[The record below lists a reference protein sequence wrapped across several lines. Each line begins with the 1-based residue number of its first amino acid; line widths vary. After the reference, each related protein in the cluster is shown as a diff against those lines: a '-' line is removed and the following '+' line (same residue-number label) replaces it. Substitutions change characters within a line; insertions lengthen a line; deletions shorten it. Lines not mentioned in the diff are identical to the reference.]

1 MDVRTA
7 AVPPVRTGIAEGSGL
22 SADPA
27 PSARP
32 VAAIE
37 LVGIAKS
44 FTSRRGTV
52 SAVERVDLV
61 IGEGEFFSLLGPSGC
76 GKTTTLRMIG
86 GFEQPTEGQIL
97 LHGKDVVGVA
107 PNHRDVNM
115 VFQSYALFPHM
126 SVFENVAFGLR
137 RKGVAKRDTD
147 TRVREMLEL
156 VQLEG
161 KADRRPRELSGGQQ
175 QRVALARALVNR
187 PRALLLDEPL
197 AALDLKLRQAM
208 QLELKR
214 IQREVGITFVFVTH
228 DQNEALTMSDRLVVM
243 NAGRIEQLGSPREV
257 YEHPRT
263 RFVAGFIGTSNFIR
277 RRVQSMD
284 GDVAVLDSGVDERI
298 VVPGA
303 GAVDARAG
311 RPLDVTVRPEKIAL
325 TAVPPSGDRCAIRG
339 RVDEVVY
346 LGTSTQYAMRLRD
359 GTSLT
364 VFVQNAADATDL
376 AIRGEEVWLSWLP
389 EHSLALTD
397 SGTDLAEPGG
407 LL

>member
-97 LHGKDVVGVA
+97 LYGHDVVGVP

-126 SVFENVAFGLR
+126 SVFDNVAF
-137 RKGVAKRDTD
+137 
-147 TRVREMLEL
+147 
-156 VQLEG
+156 
-161 KADRRPRELSGGQQ
+161 
-175 QRVALARALVNR
+175 
-187 PRALLLDEPL
+187 
-197 AALDLKLRQAM
+197 
-208 QLELKR
+208 
-214 IQREVGITFVFVTH
+214 
-228 DQNEALTMSDRLVVM
+228 
-243 NAGRIEQLGSPREV
+243 
-257 YEHPRT
+257 
-263 RFVAGFIGTSNFIR
+263 
-277 RRVQSMD
+277 
-284 GDVAVLDSGVDERI
+284 
-298 VVPGA
+298 
-303 GAVDARAG
+303 
-311 RPLDVTVRPEKIAL
+311 
-325 TAVPPSGDRCAIRG
+325 
-339 RVDEVVY
+339 
-346 LGTSTQYAMRLRD
+346 
-359 GTSLT
+359 
-364 VFVQNAADATDL
+364 
-376 AIRGEEVWLSWLP
+376 
-389 EHSLALTD
+389 
-397 SGTDLAEPGG
+397 
-407 LL
+407 